1 MKIFYASSIDHTNTG
16 SYAHD
21 EEETPLDPRVV
32 GTILTFIYYGW
43 KEGTVT
49 NKGGN
54 DRYSYYEIQVED
66 MELTP

>member
-21 EEETPLDPRVV
+21 EEETLDPRVV
-32 GTILTFIYYGW
+32 GTILTFLLYGW

-49 NKGGN
+49 EKGSSE
-54 DRYSYYEIQVED
+54 RYSYYEIEVD
-66 MELTP
+66 NMELV